1 LHKKHFTKIFFNEFR
16 EIGSE
21 IYKNALK
28 RRIRANKVYKEAVEF
43 CEREK

>member
-1 LHKKHFTKIFFNEFR
+1 MADDDCELLSLHKKHFTKIFFNEFR

-28 RRIRANKVYKEAVEF
+28 RRIR
-43 CEREK
+43 